1 MQAFHFGNILTSS
14 LLKAQLLS
22 VTFLVDCKDF
32 TKLDRVLA
40 RAPAPFI
47 SVKVGIYLFRV
58 NNGNC

>member
-14 LLKAQLLS
+14 LLKKQLLS

-32 TKLDRVLA
+32 TKLDRVLP

-47 SVKVGIYLFRV
+47 
-58 NNGNC
+58 

>member
-32 TKLDRVLA
+32 TKLDRVLP

-47 SVKVGIYLFRV
+47 
-58 NNGNC
+58 